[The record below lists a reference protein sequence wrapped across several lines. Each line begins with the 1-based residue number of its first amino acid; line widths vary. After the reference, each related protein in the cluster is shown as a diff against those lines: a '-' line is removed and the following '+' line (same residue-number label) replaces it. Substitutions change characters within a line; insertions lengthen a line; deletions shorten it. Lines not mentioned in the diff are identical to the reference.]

1 MLDLIKNYFKGIYSE
16 IKELTKNKLNIIL
29 MSIIILYIIA
39 ALIYEPLWPITYTV
53 SFGIVIS
60 LMLLCIP
67 TSVAFL
73 LISLGEF
80 VARKI
85 KYKLLIK
92 TYFFLNA
99 AICFG
104 LLFVVTWERSIIDIW
119 DILLEYLQEMI

>member
-1 MLDLIKNYFKGIYSE
+1 MFDLIKNYFKGIYSE

-60 LMLLCIP
+60 LILLCIP

-73 LISLGEF
+73 LISLGGF
-80 VARKI
+80 VARKT
-85 KYKLLIK
+85 KYQLLIK

-104 LLFVVTWERSIIDIW
+104 LLFVVTWERGIIDIW
-119 DILLEYLQEMI
+119 NIMLEYLPEMI